1 MANFTMNVSCTE
13 SLVYFQEK
21 DYVEVK
27 EENNMVYIKPVSWP
41 VVGNKTMSVAQKPNS
56 DCKVFGINSSLL
68 KEEFYYVMVPT
79 SNGWF
84 QLVQI
89 DFANII
95 YGQTAFIS
103 TYLQYDNSVKSKKV
117 NVSVNA
123 QHMIFGNATHVE
135 RVSGKRGATLLHM
148 SKVNG
153 NTNKITSKG
162 SGLTYSVI
170 DPTLQK
176 GRYYLV
182 ERINNEIFYKKVSKK
197 FIKENKNVPYISV
210 SR

>member
-1 MANFTMNVSCTE
+1 MNVSCTE
-13 SLVYFQEK
+13 SLVYFQGK

-56 DCKVFGINSSLL
+56 DCKVFGITSDILTPVTH
-68 KEEFYYVMVPT
+68 YVMVPT
-79 SNGWF
+79 FNGWF

-89 DFANII
+89 EFANII

-103 TYLQYDNSVKSKKV
+103 THMIYDSRMGSKKV
-117 NVSVNA
+117 NVSAAAEA
-123 QHMIFGNATHVE
+123 QVFGTATHIE
-135 RVSGKRGATLLHM
+135 RVDNGKRITFHLRN
-148 SKVNG
+148 SKVNK
-153 NTNKITSKG
+153 NTNKLTQKG
-162 SGLTYSVI
+162 NAGLTFSVRN
-170 DPTLQK
+170 TSLQK
-176 GRYYLV
+176 GCYYTVKLT
-182 ERINNEIFYKKVSKK
+182 NNDKLSFTQVSKK